1 VLKAQDIVIYCLTI
15 IVLVLFFSAAGVVRD
30 LEYSVSLVRGSSELL
45 RSTLTA
51 ALDSASLST
60 SRKQS
65 DPPPPKPTGAINC
78 CGPGDGTRTGGML
91 QSAPPTK
98 QPPVTITGVAPW
110 AQPAGW
116 KPGKGL
122 DRVAGVGPLGLPRGP
137 KGGFTSGGGA
147 GGAGKPMTVAP
158 WAQAPGSSIGAALAK
173 VTTSKSATAHSS
185 SILCGT
191 GGGCSAQ
198 IDGAV
203 AACAF
208 VCDLLAA
215 EECSSIAALMEGDAV
230 SMQSVAATAHHL
242 VERLCTIGR

>member
-1 VLKAQDIVIYCLTI
+1 MTI
-15 IVLVLFFSAAGVVRD
+15 IVPFLFFSAAGVVRD

-51 ALDSASLST
+51 ALDSASLSAP
-60 SRKQS
+60 RKQS
-65 DPPPPKPTGAINC
+65 DPPPLKPTGAINC
-78 CGPGDGTRTGGML
+78 CGPGDGTRTGGMP

-173 VTTSKSATAHSS
+173 VTASKSATAHGS
-185 SILCGT
+185 SILCGS
-191 GGGCSAQ
+191 SAQ

-208 VCDLLAA
+208 VRDLLAA

-242 VERLCTIGR
+242 VERLCAIGR